1 MKQFIAI
8 LVFAAALA
16 TEGRAQTF
24 LKDLQQQRAGE
35 GTVTVKQSAD
45 IDNLVNNA
53 KLKAAQTKATEPKQK
68 PQDDKE
74 KNNSQPKK
82 DDHAAQANGHAAS
95 HQAEEQHRGDSATH
109 RQPASEQHQ
118 QPAEKHPAQKPADR
132 QTPAAAD
139 HPAVDTSEKMMRNSR
154 KVTGYRIQAYSG
166 GNSRAD
172 REKAN
177 RIGDAIKMKYPDQP
191 VYVHFYSPRWICR
204 VGNFRSYSEAAQ
216 VLKGIK
222 AMGYSQACIVKGK
235 ITVGY

>member
-8 LVFAAALA
+8 LVFAAGLA
-16 TEGRAQTF
+16 AHGQAQTF
-24 LKDLQQQRAGE
+24 LDDLRKEKAGE
-35 GTVTVKQSAD
+35 GTVTVRQSAD

-53 KLKAAQTKATEPKQK
+53 KLKVAQGQATAQKTK
-68 PQDDKE
+68 PQDDNDKKQQSAAHTDNGHHAAANKE
-74 KNNSQPKK
+74 EAAGQHKK
-82 DDHAAQANGHAAS
+82 DSTEHKQQAN
-95 HQAEEQHRGDSATH
+95 AEHKDSAAGHNTAPKGNDH
-109 RQPASEQHQ
+109 RSGQ
-118 QPAEKHPAQKPADR
+118 QSTDK
-132 QTPAAAD
+132 TI
-139 HPAVDTSEKMMRNSR
+139 VDTSKKMMRNSR

-204 VGNFRSYSEAAQ
+204 VGNFRSYSEAANL
-216 VLKGIK
+216 LKGIK

>member
-8 LVFAAALA
+8 LVFAAAFA
-16 TEGRAQTF
+16 TEGMAQTF
-24 LKDLQQQRAGE
+24 LKDLQQQKAGE

-74 KNNSQPKK
+74 KNSSPAKK
-82 DDHAAQANGHAAS
+82 DEHAAPSNGHAAS
-95 HQAEEQHRGDSATH
+95 HQTEEQHRGDSATH
-109 RQPASEQHQ
+109 RQPANDHQ
-118 QPAEKHPAQKPADR
+118 QPADRHSAQKPADR
-132 QTPAAAD
+132 QQPATTD
-139 HPAVDTSEKMMRNSR
+139 HTAVDTSKKMMRNSR

-204 VGNFRSYSEAAQ
+204 VGNFRSYNEAAQ